1 MIAIKQ
7 IITASRDDKSFDVF
21 EKHLTKEDGWVKTED
36 TRTVTWTRSRFFETD
51 IDEEE
56 EEE

>member
-1 MIAIKQ
+1 MILGKE
-7 IITASRDDKSFDVF
+7 IISVSIDDKYFNIF

-56 EEE
+56 EE

>member
-1 MIAIKQ
+1 MIYGKA
-7 IITASRDDKSFDVF
+7 IITVSIDDKYFNDF
-21 EKHLTKEDGWVKTED
+21 EKKLTKEDGWSKTED
-36 TRTVTWTRSRFFETD
+36 TRTVTWTRSCFFETD